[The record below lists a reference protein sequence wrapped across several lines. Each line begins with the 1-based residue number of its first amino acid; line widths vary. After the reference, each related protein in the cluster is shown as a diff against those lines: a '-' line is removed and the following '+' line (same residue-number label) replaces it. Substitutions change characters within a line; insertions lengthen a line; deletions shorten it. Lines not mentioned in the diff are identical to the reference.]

1 MFSNSKDSLCH
12 QLGHEEHLLK
22 SCFSFID
29 LSEPLHP
36 FFLHKP
42 GHDQCFLV
50 WRTGSDWTAKL
61 KQAEVLCCQKNHSE
75 MKCCCHGLCDVWHV
89 LLANPLWL
97 QGLDAVHYMF
107 RHTPSA
113 TQQHNYD
120 VLYNSAGMSWSSSG
134 AIKLSGSSGTDETAC
149 RFDLLWITVGY
160 VFCVLG
166 RASSVAGSAPPWSC
180 RFPRLQHQRAKSCLK
195 STKGVGLKLSRSSAG
210 WPHMWLIESKPCI
223 ILSSWWRSGV
233 LTQLIHWKCFCL
245 PAWPSRRP
253 SSPRCLLSSPAG
265 SSSSLWMCVVGVTI
279 AAYQRLVWHAAPPT
293 SLRCLR
299 AYITMA
305 TGDDC

>member
-1 MFSNSKDSLCH
+1 MDSDWLYAGKLVSSQQTAWNQQCLLTFSWRCSPTAKIHCATSLVTRSIYWKAVLVSLTSQSH
-12 QLGHEEHLLK
+12 
-22 SCFSFID
+22 FI
-29 LSEPLHP
+29 L
-36 FFLHKP
+36 FLHKP

-134 AIKLSGSSGTDETAC
+134 FIWGHKAE
-149 RFDLLWITVGY
+149 RFQWDRWN
-160 VFCVLG
+160 C
-166 RASSVAGSAPPWSC
+166 
-180 RFPRLQHQRAKSCLK
+180 
-195 STKGVGLKLSRSSAG
+195 
-210 WPHMWLIESKPCI
+210 M
-223 ILSSWWRSGV
+223 
-233 LTQLIHWKCFCL
+233 
-245 PAWPSRRP
+245 
-253 SSPRCLLSSPAG
+253 
-265 SSSSLWMCVVGVTI
+265 
-279 AAYQRLVWHAAPPT
+279 
-293 SLRCLR
+293 
-299 AYITMA
+299 
-305 TGDDC
+305 

>member
-1 MFSNSKDSLCH
+1 MCDMCCWQTHSDYRDWMQSTTCSDTH
-12 QLGHEEHLLK
+12 
-22 SCFSFID
+22 
-29 LSEPLHP
+29 PLPHSSTTTTY
-36 FFLHKP
+36 
-42 GHDQCFLV
+42 CITALV
-50 WRTGSDWTAKL
+50 CRGA
-61 KQAEVLCCQKNHSE
+61 
-75 MKCCCHGLCDVWHV
+75 
-89 LLANPLWL
+89 
-97 QGLDAVHYMF
+97 AV
-107 RHTPSA
+107 A
-113 TQQHNYD
+113 
-120 VLYNSAGMSWSSSG
+120 LYG

-149 RFDLLWITVGY
+149 RFDLLWITGGY

>member
-1 MFSNSKDSLCH
+1 MFTGWQPADVSQYRTHVRRTCRRVVVLIGTDGFGLIVCWETGFLPADSVKSAVFAHLQLEMFSNSKDSLCH

-29 LSEPLHP
+29 LSKPLHP

-134 AIKLSGSSGTDETAC
+134 FIWGHKAE
-149 RFDLLWITVGY
+149 RFQWDRWN
-160 VFCVLG
+160 C
-166 RASSVAGSAPPWSC
+166 
-180 RFPRLQHQRAKSCLK
+180 
-195 STKGVGLKLSRSSAG
+195 
-210 WPHMWLIESKPCI
+210 M
-223 ILSSWWRSGV
+223 
-233 LTQLIHWKCFCL
+233 
-245 PAWPSRRP
+245 
-253 SSPRCLLSSPAG
+253 
-265 SSSSLWMCVVGVTI
+265 
-279 AAYQRLVWHAAPPT
+279 
-293 SLRCLR
+293 
-299 AYITMA
+299 
-305 TGDDC
+305 